1 MSRFVESVRGLTS
14 RGLAERVDRLPD
26 GRTAL
31 LLRVRPSGRG
41 DGHLVGPRTKALLKD
56 AEFRR
61 AVMVTFKPGCSVPF
75 FGLPASL
82 ATDGFI
88 EIDEV
93 WGDDGRALVGRIAE
107 AATLAR
113 AVRWIAPTLARRVEP
128 DYEPETGPLAR
139 RAARLLDREGA
150 RVDTVAE
157 ALGVTTRH
165 LRRAFAVN
173 IGISPKRFAQSAR
186 LQRAARLARSST
198 DWSAIAAASGYYDQ
212 SHLIGE
218 FRALVGL
225 TPSAYVARLQAGGES
240 AAAGPRRRARH
251 A

>member
-1 MSRFVESVRGLTS
+1 MARFVESVRGLTAS
-14 RGLAERVDRLPD
+14 RGLTERVDRLPD
-26 GRTAL
+26 GRSAL
-31 LLRVRPSGRG
+31 LLRVRPSGRA

-82 ATDGFI
+82 ATDDFI
-88 EIDEV
+88 ELDEV
-93 WGDDGRALVGRIAE
+93 WGDAGRALVGRLAE
-107 AATLAR
+107 AATLSGAM
-113 AVRWIAPTLARRVEP
+113 RWIAPALARQVTPEN
-128 DYEPETGPLAR
+128 EPETAPLAR

-150 RVDTVAE
+150 RVDGVAE
-157 ALGVTTRH
+157 ALGVTARH

-173 IGISPKRFAQSAR
+173 IGVSPKRFAQSAR
-186 LQRAARLARSST
+186 LQRAARLAQSST
-198 DWSAIAAASGYYDQ
+198 DWSAIAVASGYYDQ

-225 TPSAYVARLQAGGES
+225 TPRAYVARVQRRGEPG
-240 AAAGPRRRARH
+240 A
-251 A
+251 